1 MAKDSTISLG
11 FTIVEGPNG
20 MKSLIMKTADLRKI
34 MESTVEVAKKFE
46 SKFINFA
53 AFSTSVNAV
62 SNAVGQLN
70 ATFSSVTGQYESFNQ
85 AMKAANTMAGKDSAG
100 FKRMK
105 SEVAALS
112 KEIPILR
119 DQLADGLYQVISN
132 GVPEDNWIE
141 YLRASARSAVG
152 GMADI
157 NKVVGVTA
165 TVIKNYG
172 MEWSAAQDIQDKI
185 QLTAKNG
192 VTSFEQLAQALP
204 RVTGNAATLGVTI
217 DELLGTFATL
227 TGVSGNTAEVS
238 TQLAA
243 VFTALVKPSKE
254 ASDMA
259 ANMGMQFNAAA
270 IKSAGG
276 FEEFLKKLD
285 ESVKAYAA
293 ANGVLEQEVYAKL
306 FGSAE
311 ALRALIPLQGE
322 LAETFA
328 KNVDAM
334 TDSAGTMD
342 AAFADMAGT
351 GSAVAQMLKNKWA
364 ALMDKF
370 AGFVSV
376 FQPYVSFFSEA
387 IEGASS
393 LFLLA
398 KAFRET
404 YVAQMLSAVG
414 SKTAAAA
421 MTALGLKGKS
431 ATFLIRVFST
441 SLRSSTRAMIAFKVA
456 MRGLMIASG
465 IGLVI
470 WAVTAAVEAL
480 CNATDKAA
488 EKTERLIDAKE
499 RARRED
505 EFSTQV
511 QEKEK
516 TARES
521 ALASIELSIAKL
533 KAFSGTRE
541 DEIKLVKEMNSAY
554 GTTMGYFSTVSDWYE
569 ALIKNSEA
577 YCRQMEIEATTRL
590 LADRIAK
597 LNIEKN
603 DIINDEYGN
612 KRKYSTKKEE
622 IIKSVSFSTNTGTY
636 SRQVHTGEYED
647 SDLDKAN
654 AAVKDINAKIA
665 GLRKQVQ
672 DNIKEA
678 QGLSFAVT
686 GTVKPPKLDDGPDT
700 GSKPAVFRATAEILK
715 EIEENIKY
723 FQAKLQDV
731 TGAEAAEINKQI
743 ALWQKK
749 ADAIKNAGADFNPLA
764 RTQEQIAG
772 NIRALE
778 SLLAD
783 ATERERAQLSR
794 QIEFWRKKDDA
805 IRRTGYTLDDVAK
818 RSQSI
823 SEAAIGNL
831 DYRGSNAP
839 DKDREDI
846 KRQTELW
853 RSLFAAQEAVK
864 KNVPSPVAVKPEGLM
879 PTDNVVALADRWAKL
894 RGEAVD
900 TKEAIA
906 GAVGSIGQSLSSLG
920 QSFEMPVLNIVGIM
934 AQAIATMIQGYAVAT
949 SEASAK
955 LGPWGWIAFAATG
968 LAQLTAMVSTVKG
981 LPAFADGGI
990 VSGPTLALVGEYGG
1004 ASGNPEVIAPLDK
1017 LRSMIEPSPAAM
1029 LGDIKFRL
1037 EGRTLVAAIE
1047 KEANITRRSR

>member
-11 FTIVEGPNG
+11 FIIEEGENG
-20 MKSLIMKTADLRKI
+20 LKKLSLDADALRKI
-34 MESTVEVAKKFE
+34 MEMNVEVAKRFE
-46 SKFINFA
+46 NKIINTA
-53 AFSTSVNAV
+53 AFATAASAAANSLR
-62 SNAVGQLN
+62 QLN
-70 ATFSSVTGQYESFNQ
+70 SVFSSVTGQYESFNQ

-276 FEEFLKKLD
+276 FGEFLKKLD

-311 ALRALIPLQGE
+311 ALRALTPLQGE
-322 LAETFA
+322 LAEAFA

-334 TDSAGTMD
+334 TNSAGTMD

-364 ALMDKF
+364 ALTDGIVGMV
-370 AGFVSV
+370 ASM
-376 FQPYVSFFSEA
+376 QPYVEFLSGAFSA
-387 IEGASS
+387 IADGA
-393 LFLLA
+393 
-398 KAFRET
+398 
-404 YVAQMLSAVG
+404 VVVQAVRRQ
-414 SKTAAAA
+414 
-421 MTALGLKGKS
+421 
-431 ATFLIRVFST
+431 LIPFIT
-441 SLRSSTRAMIAFKVA
+441 SLWNTVKACKALKIAMNTLLIGTGV
-456 MRGLMIASG
+456 GLA
-465 IGLVI
+465 I
-470 WAVTAAVEAL
+470 WALIAAIDYFSS
-480 CNATDKAA
+480 ATDKAT

-505 EFSTQV
+505 EFSTQA

-541 DEIKLVKEMNSAY
+541 EEIKLVKEMNSAY
-554 GTTMGYFSTVSDWYE
+554 GTTMGYFSSVSDWYE
-569 ALIKNSEA
+569 ALIKNSKA

-612 KRKYSTKKEE
+612 KRKYSTFKAEKTK
-622 IIKSVSFSTNTGTY
+622 IAFNT
-636 SRQVHTGEYED
+636 VIHTGEYED

-686 GTVKPPKLDDGPDT
+686 GAVEPPKLDDGLDK
-700 GSKPAVFRATAEILK
+700 GSKRAVFRATAEILK

-723 FQAKLQDV
+723 FQEKLQ
-731 TGAEAAEINKQI
+731 TATKAEAAEINKQI

-749 ADAIKNAGADFNPLA
+749 ADAIKNAGAEFNPLA

-772 NIRALE
+772 NIRVLE
-778 SLLAD
+778 NLLAD
-783 ATERERAQLSR
+783 ASERERAQLSR

-805 IRRTGYTLDDVAK
+805 IRRTGYSLDDVAK

-831 DYRGSNAP
+831 DYRGNNAP

-864 KNVPSPVAVKPEGLM
+864 KNAPSPVAVKPEGLM

-934 AQAIATMIQGYAVAT
+934 AQAIATMIQGYAAAT
-949 SEASAK
+949 LQATAM
-955 LGPWGWIAFAATG
+955 GPWAWIAFAATG